1 MRHIL
6 TSFFSSREAKQLF
19 KLGIPVYVAQLSGMG
34 MSFVDTVMTGQAST
48 IDMAAVAVASS
59 LWHPISLFGI
69 GVLVTLTPLSAQ
81 LVGEGKGE
89 QTPRL
94 LRQGMWCSLLMALP
108 LMALLYF
115 LSWHMGR
122 LGLEADLADLSGGY
136 LRAILWGL
144 PAFFLFAN
152 VRSFFEGFSRTR
164 PAMVISI
171 AALLLN
177 VPLNYVLIYGVFGFP
192 AMGAVGC
199 GVATAICFW
208 FMAVCMLFY
217 GRYDTRKRNF
227 NNGKL
232 FAPILKEGIDWKLL
246 RRIMR
251 IGLPSAL
258 AMLFELTLFS
268 AAALVLAPL
277 GTIVVAGHQVAL
289 NVAGMLFILPLSISM
304 TAAIR
309 VGHCLGAGQWTHA
322 RITAWTALCVGT
334 FCSAVA
340 SLGLILFREQVAFLY
355 TQDAH
360 VITLASTLLIYAA
373 AFQLIDTLQVVSIG
387 VLRGYNDTKIIS
399 YVCFIA
405 YWIIGFPLGFV
416 LSRTDF
422 LGASESYGT
431 SYGPEGYWTAFIVAL
446 LFGTVCYL
454 YRIVTLQR
462 LDSDVLRQKI
472 AA

>member
-1 MRHIL
+1 MRHFL
-6 TSFFSSREAKQLF
+6 TSFFSSREAKQLL
-19 KLGIPVYVAQLSGMG
+19 KLGVPIYVAQLSGMG
-34 MSFVDTVMTGQAST
+34 MSFVDTVMTGQSST

-89 QTPRL
+89 RTPQL
-94 LRQGMWCSLLMALP
+94 LRQGICCSLFMALP

-122 LGLEADLADLSGGY
+122 LGLEKDLADLAGAY

-164 PAMVISI
+164 PAMVVSL
-171 AALLLN
+171 AALALN
-177 VPLNYVLIYGVFGFP
+177 IPLNYILIYGVFGLP

-199 GVATAICFW
+199 GIATALCFW
-208 FMAVCMLFY
+208 FMALCMSIY
-217 GRYDTRKRNF
+217 GRLDAKRHNTYQ
-227 NNGKL
+227 GGL
-232 FAPILKEGIDWKLL
+232 FAPILKEGLDLKVMK
-246 RRIMR
+246 RIMR

-258 AMLFELTLFS
+258 AMLFELSLFS

-289 NVAGMLFILPLSISM
+289 NVTSMLFILPLSISM
-304 TAAIR
+304 TTAIR

-334 FCSAVA
+334 LCSGLA
-340 SLGLILFREQVAFLY
+340 SLALILFREDVALLY
-355 TQDAH
+355 SQDPQ

-373 AFQLIDTLQVVSIG
+373 AFQLIDTLQIVGIG

-399 YVCFIA
+399 YICFIA
-405 YWIIGFPLGFV
+405 YWILGFPLGIV
-416 LSRTDF
+416 LSRTDI
-422 LGASESYGT
+422 LSPATGET
-431 SYGPEGYWTAFIVAL
+431 YGPEGFWVAFIVAL
-446 LFGTVCYL
+446 LFGTLCYL

-462 LDSDVLRQKI
+462 LSNEVLRQKI
-472 AA
+472 AE